1 MMGDDVEE
9 MASANHKEDSQ
20 ASSDIAV
27 LEEASSDN
35 LQAATKSL
43 LTSKGSDDTKS
54 SVQDF
59 NLAMMKME
67 AIRVS
72 KLAKMRE
79 MAESEAMKRLEHPD
93 EMSHKDLMGYWQ
105 LMQDQIDAASA
116 TVNQIDQR
124 PIIQFTSNKQELNLN
139 LPNGKASLDNI
150 KDAIDAIRG
159 LDADGKTD
167 ALDDDQNDRGGDN
180 LYDDSTESERNDQ

>member
-1 MMGDDVEE
+1 MINDDVKE
-9 MASANHKEDSQ
+9 MAPINRTEDDRNTSGIV
-20 ASSDIAV
+20 A
-27 LEEASSDN
+27 LEEASSNN
-35 LQAATKSL
+35 LMEATESL
-43 LTSKGSDDTKS
+43 LVSKGSDDTKS

-139 LPNGKASLDNI
+139 LPNGKASLNNI
-150 KDAIDAIRG
+150 KDAIDAIRS
-159 LDADGKTD
+159 LDADGKSKAID
-167 ALDDDQNDRGGDN
+167 ADQNDGGEN
-180 LYDDSTESERNDQ
+180 TYDDSAESERSGQ

>member
-1 MMGDDVEE
+1 MINDDV
-9 MASANHKEDSQ
+9 KETARTNRTKDDHT
-20 ASSDIAV
+20 ASDIVA

-35 LQAATKSL
+35 LREATESL
-43 LTSKGSDDTKS
+43 LISKGSDDTKS

-139 LPNGKASLDNI
+139 LPNGKASLNNI
-150 KDAIDAIRG
+150 KEAIDAIRS
-159 LDADGKTD
+159 LDADGKSEAID
-167 ALDDDQNDRGGDN
+167 ADQDDGDGN
-180 LYDDSTESERNDQ
+180 TCDDSTESERSDQ

>member
-1 MMGDDVEE
+1 MINDDV
-9 MASANHKEDSQ
+9 KETAPINQTKDDRTT
-20 ASSDIAV
+20 SDIVA
-27 LEEASSDN
+27 LEKASGDSLREA
-35 LQAATKSL
+35 TESL
-43 LTSKGSDDTKS
+43 LISKGSDDTKS

-79 MAESEAMKRLEHPD
+79 MAESEALKRLEHPD

-139 LPNGKASLDNI
+139 LPNGKASLNNI
-150 KDAIDAIRG
+150 KDAIDAIRS
-159 LDADGKTD
+159 LDSDGKSEAID
-167 ALDDDQNDRGGDN
+167 ADQNDGDKN
-180 LYDDSTESERNDQ
+180 MYNDSTGSGRDNQ

>member
-1 MMGDDVEE
+1 MINDDVKE
-9 MASANHKEDSQ
+9 MDPINRMKDDRTA
-20 ASSDIAV
+20 SDIVA
-27 LEEASSDN
+27 LEEASSDK
-35 LQAATKSL
+35 LQEATESL
-43 LTSKGSDDTKS
+43 LISNGSEDTKS

-139 LPNGKASLDNI
+139 LPNGKASLNNI
-150 KDAIDAIRG
+150 KDAIDAIRS
-159 LDADGKTD
+159 LDADGKSEAID
-167 ALDDDQNDRGGDN
+167 ADQSDGDEN
-180 LYDDSTESERNDQ
+180 TYDDSAESERNDQ